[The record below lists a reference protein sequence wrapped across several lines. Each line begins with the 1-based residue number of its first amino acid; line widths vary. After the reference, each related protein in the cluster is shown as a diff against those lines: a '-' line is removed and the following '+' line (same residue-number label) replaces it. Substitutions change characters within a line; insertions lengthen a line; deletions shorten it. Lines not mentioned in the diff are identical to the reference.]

1 MNSLSLITGAGIG
14 VSLSLLLCNN
24 SRNMLV
30 NLLKISSTSTK
41 LKLSFIVRTDI
52 QMTSGKIASQCAHA
66 AIGCYSKAPKNLV
79 QHWELLGQ
87 PKIVLKS
94 DKPGESNLLKIQ
106 EEAKQLGLTT
116 SIVRDAGR
124 TQVTSGTTTVLGIG
138 PGPTNLIDSI
148 VGHLKLL

>member
-1 MNSLSLITGAGIG
+1 MNASLLTGVGFG
-14 VSLSLLLCNN
+14 VSLSLLLCRN

-30 NLLKISSTSTK
+30 NLLKRQTLSSQ
-41 LKLSFIVRTDI
+41 LKLTFIVRTDI
-52 QMTSGKIASQCAHA
+52 EMSRGKIASQCAHA
-66 AIGCYSKAPKNLV
+66 AIGCYTKAPRILV
-79 QHWELLGQ
+79 QRWQLLGQ

-106 EEAKQLGLTT
+106 EQANQLGLTT
-116 SIVRDAGR
+116 ILVQDAGR
-124 TQVTSGTTTVLGIG
+124 TQVAAGTSTVLGIG